1 MIKIKAILIILLF
14 NMFLFTSNSYSN
26 DENNNEYDNKIIDLK
41 DKLKKTKDT
50 TPKKLD
56 LELEKLFEN
65 AKLFYEN
72 KDFSSSIDEYIK
84 ILYIDP
90 LNEKAYLEIKNISKE
105 YASELKKQNKEDE
118 IAEKL
123 EPVINLGIYNLKSEN
138 KNPFYL
144 SQSNKYFENRDFE
157 KAIFL
162 LKKVNGSDFEK
173 EEANQLLLK
182 SYMALGSRL
191 ALDVVEI
198 EKIEDEKEREVML
211 DKKLLDVKYTFEN
224 ANLIVQKLKQKPKN
238 IATTKA
244 FINDMLELAYANFC
258 EKFRVE
264 ENFKEALNE
273 ANKLL
278 KRNKNNFE
286 GIYTKA
292 LSEFDLGNH
301 NEGINFLIKAIKLK
315 PNDHTSHYNLA
326 FFYTATNKPNLAIEQ
341 IEEVIKLRPDL
352 KNYIKNDKR
361 FNNLKNNS
369 KFQKLLK

>member
-1 MIKIKAILIILLF
+1 
-14 NMFLFTSNSYSN
+14 MFLFTSNSYSN

-65 AKLFYEN
+65 AKLFYVN